1 MATKKEKLTALGGA
15 IGCTELAPEYIQP
28 EATSPPETALT
39 IMPPPAALAVVR
51 PPKQVLEEARE
62 AATALVEVIKAK
74 KNPFMVRGEVYLQF
88 EDWQTVAKFYGATV
102 KVAETKYLEYGE
114 VAGFEA
120 KAVVLNSNGME
131 ISGAEAMC
139 LNDEPNWKKKPLF
152 QLKSMAQTR
161 ASAKAL
167 RNVFAWVVVLA
178 GYKPTPAEEMDGV
191 KPRSDAPPVELEHV
205 EGIVE
210 RPTMSGGSL
219 WFQMGPHIY
228 TIPPMRGGEMKTL
241 LEQAEKAFVELK
253 VAPLSKTAGGKEYRI
268 VKEIVKFEPDVP
280 F

>member
-1 MATKKEKLTALGGA
+1 MPEPKILDQTYITEEDVQSLTV
-15 IGCTELAPEYIQP
+15 
-28 EATSPPETALT
+28 
-39 IMPPPAALAVVR
+39 MPPPAQMIVSR
-51 PPKQVLEEARE
+51 PPDVVLQEATE
-62 AATALVEVIKAK
+62 AAKALKHVIDNKAK
-74 KNPFMVRGEVYLQF
+74 KVIFNGNVYLEF

-102 KVAETKYLEYGE
+102 KVSDTKFVEYGE
-114 VAGFEA
+114 VKGFEA
-120 KAVVLNSNGME
+120 RAVVINVSTGME

-191 KPRSDAPPVELEHV
+191 KAGKDKPATELISK
-205 EGIVE
+205 EGIIE
-210 RPTMSGGSL
+210 KPTLGGGSL
-219 WFQMGPHIY
+219 WFYIGEEIFQ
-228 TIPPMRGGEMKTL
+228 IPPMKGQDMKQVL
-241 LEQAEKAFVELK
+241 AEADKAFVEMGVSLCRNRD
-253 VAPLSKTAGGKEYRI
+253 GKEYWQ
-268 VKEIVKFEPDVP
+268 VKELKKFEPQVP